1 MCGRFT
7 LRDSKRVQNEYGVK
21 IDSNYNLFP
30 GQEILVVSKKIEMM
44 KWSFSPSWLNK
55 SMNLINAR
63 SETLHEKP
71 SFKGAKRCVIPAD
84 GWYEWHRKDNKKQ
97 PYFFHNRDEV
107 FLFAGIYKKYNN
119 ENGCALI
126 TKEANN
132 HLQKVHHRM
141 PVLLKYEQA
150 RDWLNG
156 GDLFQSNLSNEIE
169 YYPVSN
175 FVNNPTNNNINCV
188 AELDKG

>member
-21 IDSNYNLFP
+21 IDSNYNLVP

-55 SMNLINAR
+55 PMNLINAR

-126 TKEANN
+126 TKKANN

-156 GDLFQSNLSNEIE
+156 GDLFQSDLSNEIE

-175 FVNNPTNNNINCV
+175 FVNNPTNNSINCV
-188 AELDKG
+188 AELVKS

>member
-21 IDSNYNLFP
+21 IDSNYNLLP

-132 HLQKVHHRM
+132 HLQRVHHRM

-156 GDLFQSNLSNEIE
+156 GDLFQSDLSNEIE

>member
-7 LRDSKRVQNEYGVK
+7 LRDSKRVQHEYGVK
-21 IDSNYNLFP
+21 LDSNYNLLP

-132 HLQKVHHRM
+132 HLQRVHHRM

-156 GDLFQSNLSNEIE
+156 GDLFQSDLSNEIE

-188 AELDKG
+188 AELAKG